1 MAEHFPMGA
10 YGAFPPYGAFSMP
23 NMGNMPNMPNM
34 SGNTGMPGA
43 MYMTPGAPNTMPMG
57 VGSAAGL
64 MPTPNY
70 GAAPAT
76 KKKSVKKQT
85 TKEKSEEF
93 ATSRLQSLHFFT

>member
-76 KKKSVKKQT
+76 KKKSVKK
-85 TKEKSEEF
+85 KVMGVADPAVERAE
-93 ATSRLQSLHFFT
+93 LG